1 MSGRGADDALFQAQ
15 ASLRQQQADIAELMV
30 RVAEARELTER
41 ARAEL
46 DSEAEETQ
54 KDRADE
60 EAAARTGA
68 LGPSRREL
76 QRRID
81 REETTWA
88 EVMSGRDEHSTAQD
102 YRDEIGRGVTLLLEH
117 EIEQD
122 PELREGL
129 ELMARH
135 TEPGSPRVHVPDW
148 PLPAEKQNDGRT
160 PPLDGTHRRSSG
172 PASDHGT
179 W

>member
-1 MSGRGADDALFQAQ
+1 MSGRGADDALFQAE
-15 ASLRQQQADIAELMV
+15 ASLRQQESDIAELMV
-30 RVAEARELTER
+30 RVAEAKELTQR

-46 DSEAEETQ
+46 DAEAEESQ

-60 EAAARTGA
+60 EAEARTGA
-68 LGPSRREL
+68 LGSSRREL

-88 EVMSGRDEHSTAQD
+88 EVMSGRDAHSTAQD

-148 PLPAEKQNDGRT
+148 PLPEEPNDGRT
-160 PPLDGTHRRSSG
+160 PPPDAPNGRSSG
-172 PASDHGT
+172 PDTNHGT